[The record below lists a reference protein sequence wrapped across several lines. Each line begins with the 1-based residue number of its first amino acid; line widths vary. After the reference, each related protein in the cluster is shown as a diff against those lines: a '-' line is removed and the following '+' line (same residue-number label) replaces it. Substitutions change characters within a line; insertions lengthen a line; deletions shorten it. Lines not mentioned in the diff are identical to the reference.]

1 VCKCVCVCVSVCV
14 CAHVCKCVCVC
25 LRVGGGRG
33 SDHRTRCPAG
43 SPWQAGQAITPA
55 TLLRPLRIQTEIA
68 ADNLEEKHKHTQTHT
83 QTQTHTHRHTT
94 LIRNR
99 SKPLQPG
106 PLQQQGPLQ
115 PGPRQPG
122 ARFKHGYGCRVTTC
136 ETSRGRCSRKHT
148 HPEPLLPGPLQ
159 PGPLQSGKR
168 FEHGCACRMTA
179 CETSRGHC
187 GRGFQSLVWVATKLE
202 I

>member
-1 VCKCVCVCVSVCV
+1 MCV
-14 CAHVCKCVCVC
+14 
-25 LRVGGGRG
+25 RVPACRGREGIGPPNSMPGRKSMASGPSNYTCHAAEATSHSDG
-33 SDHRTRCPAG
+33 SCGRQLTWKR
-43 SPWQAGQAITPA
+43 
-55 TLLRPLRIQTEIA
+55 
-68 ADNLEEKHKHTQTHT
+68 N
-83 QTQTHTHRHTT
+83 THTHRHTT